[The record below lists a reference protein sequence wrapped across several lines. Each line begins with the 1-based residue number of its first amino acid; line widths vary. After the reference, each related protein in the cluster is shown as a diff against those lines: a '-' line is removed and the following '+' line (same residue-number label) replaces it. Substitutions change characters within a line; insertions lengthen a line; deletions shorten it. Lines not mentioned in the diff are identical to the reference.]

1 MLFWFQRRTGVD
13 PDALDVVKAAAKLR
27 PRPALFVA
35 NAGDPRMPQDIAF
48 DLQKAAGENA
58 TVLVIP
64 GNSHGGAWREG
75 TAPYEEAVKKLL
87 EAARA
92 EPGPQRMAAR

>member
-1 MLFWFQRRTGVD
+1 MRSTW
-13 PDALDVVKAAAKLR
+13 KAAAKLR
-27 PRPALFVA
+27 PRPALCVA
-35 NAGDPRMPQDIAF
+35 NSGDKRMPQDIAY

-64 GNSHGGAWREG
+64 GHSHGGAWREG

-92 EPGPQRMAAR
+92 EPAPQRMAAR